1 MIKARP
7 LKDLCLAR
15 EEERVKLTKGQA
27 KLLSFFQNEI
37 NKMSHSVH
45 PYAFRINILRDWKSR
60 WFGVGKKYKTQLKT
74 DIILREWLEKKLEK
88 AYIENID
95 LERLQSFLHIIIK
108 TSRPGILIG
117 RKGEGAEKLKKDI
130 KTKLK
135 TINASNNS
143 SDVKLTIE
151 EIKDAE
157 SRAPIVAKMVK
168 EELEKRRRFRKV
180 LKKSIEKSMGNR
192 NVKGIKIALSGRLDG
207 ADMGRREWLKKGKIP
222 LQTLRSDVDFYRE
235 KAHLPYGDIGIKVW
249 IYRGEI
255 FEK

>member
-1 MIKARP
+1 M
-7 LKDLCLAR
+7 
-15 EEERVKLTKGQA
+15 T
-27 KLLSFFQNEI
+27 
-37 NKMSHSVH
+37 HSVH
-45 PYAFRINILRDWKSR
+45 PYSFRINILRDWKSR

-74 DIILREWLEKKLEK
+74 DVILREWLLKRLER
-88 AYIENID
+88 AYIENIEI
-95 LERLQSFLHIIIK
+95 ERLQSFLHIIIK

-117 RKGEGAEKLKKDI
+117 RKGEGVERLKKEI
-130 KTKLK
+130 KARLK
-135 TINASNNS
+135 DINAANISL
-143 SDVKLTIE
+143 DIKLTIE
-151 EIKDAE
+151 EIRNAE
-157 SRAPIVAKMVK
+157 SYASIVTKMVK
-168 EELEKRRRFRKV
+168 EELEKRKRFRRV
-180 LKKSIEKSMGNR
+180 LKKFIEKSMANK